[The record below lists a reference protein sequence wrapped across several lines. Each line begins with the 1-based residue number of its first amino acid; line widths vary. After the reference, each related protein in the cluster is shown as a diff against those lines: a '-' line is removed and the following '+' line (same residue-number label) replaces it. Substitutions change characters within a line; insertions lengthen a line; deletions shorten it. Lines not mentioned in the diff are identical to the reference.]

1 MLHIIVKRNFLANTT
16 MSENEESFIVLG
28 STPTPSMEQY
38 LLEENGSLQPQSKRM
53 MESTTTQINSGN
65 FSLIQAGE
73 SLKPKIDSPKCSILQ
88 HEMTNGS
95 FRLPLSG
102 ASSMT
107 GSMVAAPGGANPLAA
122 SIIMGETKSSL
133 LQTFP
138 SLMQPSSSMS
148 LDEVQTLQHL
158 LNEHGQMK
166 DSLHKANVAMRKNF
180 TNIQKWQDEVKIKYA
195 DQVRTIDEQRAALD
209 GLEAENKAL
218 KQALK
223 LAETRAT
230 DQLNKFQDEKTAL
243 QKTLDE
249 TRQQVEAER
258 LNATAELDELR
269 KAVSEKQSILQNM
282 AKQIERL
289 ELEKQEFV
297 VVRATKSGANDVG
310 ADADYITKEEHQR
323 QMKVLQ
329 REMSVV
335 VAKNLEFDDLKN
347 VFVDEI
353 NCLKVNLAAAEEL
366 HAKHRVELARQARDI
381 ETKDVSLAE
390 NIRELKM
397 LAEQVDVLSAQ
408 LDIYKVDFEAE
419 RTARGELASEKDRIL
434 ADLKLLQKRNQQLI
448 EEVQNGRVAQEN
460 ATKAANEAL
469 DKRVPDA
476 SVETPGPSRVGT
488 SGANPPQ
495 QQKQPEPDEQEFVP
509 SILHCPLCN
518 NAYRDLTTLQ
528 NHVEDCVGVE

>member
-1 MLHIIVKRNFLANTT
+1 

-28 STPTPSMEQY
+28 STPTPSMEHY
-38 LLEENGSLQPQSKRM
+38 LLEENGASLLSSKKM
-53 MESTTTQINSGN
+53 LESTATQINSGN

-73 SLKPKIDSPKCSILQ
+73 SLKPKIESPKCSLISQ
-88 HEMTNGS
+88 QQQMSGS
-95 FRLPLSG
+95 FR
-102 ASSMT
+102 SSMAGST
-107 GSMVAAPGGANPLAA
+107 GGSGGANPLAA

-133 LQTFP
+133 LQAFP
-138 SLMQPSSSMS
+138 SLMQSGSMPM
-148 LDEVQTLQHL
+148 DEVQALQHL

-166 DSLHKANVAMRKNF
+166 ESLQKANVAMRKNF
-180 TNIQKWQDEVKIKYA
+180 TNIQKWQDEVKAKYA
-195 DQVRTIDEQRAALD
+195 EQVRTIDEQRAALD

-218 KQALK
+218 KQALG
-223 LAETRAT
+223 LAETRAA
-230 DQLNKFQDEKTAL
+230 DQAKKSQEEKTAL
-243 QKTLDE
+243 QRQLDE
-249 TRQQVEAER
+249 CRQQIEAER
-258 LNATAELDELR
+258 LNATSELDELR

-282 AKQIERL
+282 AKQIERM

-297 VVRATKSGANDVG
+297 VVKANKPSGNDVG

-323 QMKVLQ
+323 QLKVLQ
-329 REMSVV
+329 REMSAV
-335 VAKNLEFDDLKN
+335 VAKSLEFEDMKN
-347 VFVDEI
+347 VYVDEI
-353 NCLKVNLAAAEEL
+353 NCLKVNLSAAEEL
-366 HAKHRVELARQARDI
+366 HAKHRAEMARQARDI

-390 NIRELKM
+390 NIRELKT

-419 RTARGELASEKDRIL
+419 RSARGELASEKDRIL

-469 DKRVPDA
+469 DKRVP
-476 SVETPGPSRVGT
+476 EQPTPEKPGPSRAAPT
-488 SGANPPQ
+488 AANTPQ
-495 QQKQPEPDEQEFVP
+495 QLKQDESDEEQEFMP

-518 NAYRDLTTLQ
+518 NAYRDLATLQ

>member
-1 MLHIIVKRNFLANTT
+1 
-16 MSENEESFIVLG
+16 MSDNEESFIVLG

-38 LLEENGSLQPQSKRM
+38 LESGSSLEQPQSKKM
-53 MESTTTQINSGN
+53 TESTTTQINSGN

-73 SLKPKIDSPKCSILQ
+73 SLKPKFDSPKCSISQ
-88 HEMTNGS
+88 QDASNGS

-102 ASSMT
+102 ASSMASSV
-107 GSMVAAPGGANPLAA
+107 GAPPGGANPLAA

-133 LQTFP
+133 LQAFP
-138 SLMQPSSSMS
+138 SLMQSSSSMPI
-148 LDEVQTLQHL
+148 DEVQALQHL

-180 TNIQKWQDEVKIKYA
+180 TNIQKWQDEVKTKYA
-195 DQVRTIDEQRAALD
+195 EQVRTIDEQRAALD
-209 GLEAENKAL
+209 GLGAENKAL
-218 KQALK
+218 KQALQ

-230 DQLNKFQDEKTAL
+230 DQAKKFQEERIAL
-243 QKTLDE
+243 QKSLDE
-249 TRQQVEAER
+249 SRQQVEAER

-297 VVRATKSGANDVG
+297 VVRATKAGGNDVG

-323 QMKVLQ
+323 QLKVLQ

-335 VAKNLEFDDLKN
+335 VARNLEFDDMKN

-353 NCLKVNLAAAEEL
+353 NCLKVNLSAAEEL
-366 HAKHRVELARQARDI
+366 HAKHRTELARQARDI

-390 NIRELKM
+390 NIRELKT

-469 DKRVPDA
+469 DKRVPEPPT
-476 SVETPGPSRVGT
+476 ETPGPSRVG
-488 SGANPPQ
+488 ANPPQ
-495 QQKQPEPDEQEFVP
+495 QQPDPEEQEFVP

>member
-1 MLHIIVKRNFLANTT
+1 
-16 MSENEESFIVLG
+16 MSDNEESFIVLG

-38 LLEENGSLQPQSKRM
+38 LLEDSLQPQPKKM
-53 MESTTTQINSGN
+53 MESTTIQINSGN
-65 FSLIQAGE
+65 FSLIQAGGE
-73 SLKPKIDSPKCSILQ
+73 SLKSKQLDSPKCSISPQ
-88 HEMTNGS
+88 AMTNGS
-95 FRLPLSG
+95 FRLPLFG
-102 ASSMT
+102 ASSMA
-107 GSMVAAPGGANPLAA
+107 GSMAAAAAAPGGPNPLAA

-133 LQTFP
+133 LQSFP
-138 SLMQPSSSMS
+138 SLMQSSSSMPI
-148 LDEVQTLQHL
+148 DEMQTLQHL

-166 DSLHKANVAMRKNF
+166 ESLHKANVAMRKNF
-180 TNIQKWQDEVKIKYA
+180 TNIQKWQDEVKAKYA
-195 DQVRTIDEQRAALD
+195 EQVRTIDEQRAALD
-209 GLEAENKAL
+209 GMEAENKAL

-223 LAETRAT
+223 LAETRAAEQAT
-230 DQLNKFQDEKTAL
+230 KFQEERTIL
-243 QKTLDE
+243 QKALDE
-249 TRQQVEAER
+249 SRQQVEAER

-297 VVRATKSGANDVG
+297 VVKATKAGGNDVG
-310 ADADYITKEEHQR
+310 ADAEYITKEEHQR
-323 QMKVLQ
+323 QLKVLQ

-335 VAKNLEFDDLKN
+335 VARNLEFDDMKN

-353 NCLKVNLAAAEEL
+353 NCLKVNLTAAEEL
-366 HAKHRVELARQARDI
+366 HAKHRAELARQAREI

-390 NIRELKM
+390 NIRELKT

-419 RTARGELASEKDRIL
+419 RSARGELASEKDRIL

-469 DKRVPDA
+469 DKRVTDPPA
-476 SVETPGPSRVGT
+476 ETPGPSRVGA
-488 SGANPPQ
+488 SAANPPKQ
-495 QQKQPEPDEQEFVP
+495 QQPEPEEQEFVP

>member
-1 MLHIIVKRNFLANTT
+1 
-16 MSENEESFIVLG
+16 MSDEESFIVLG

-38 LLEENGSLQPQSKRM
+38 MLDGNGSLQPANKM
-53 MESTTTQINSGN
+53 VESTTTQINSGN

-73 SLKPKIDSPKCSILQ
+73 SLKPKVDSPKCSISQ
-88 HEMTNGS
+88 SVGSGS
-95 FRLPLSG
+95 FRLPLSE
-102 ASSMT
+102 AVSMN
-107 GSMVAAPGGANPLAA
+107 GSVGPGENPLAA

-138 SLMQPSSSMS
+138 SLMSSSMS
-148 LDEVQTLQHL
+148 IDEVQALQHL
-158 LNEHGQMK
+158 MSEHGQMK
-166 DSLHKANVAMRKNF
+166 ESLHKANVAMRKNF
-180 TNIQKWQDEVKIKYA
+180 TNIQKWQDEVKVKYSE
-195 DQVRTIDEQRAALD
+195 QVRTIDEQRATLD

-223 LAETRAT
+223 LAETRAG
-230 DQLNKFQDEKTAL
+230 DQAKKFQDEKSAL
-243 QKTLDE
+243 QKELDE
-249 TRQQVEAER
+249 TRQQIGAER

-297 VVRATKSGANDVG
+297 VVRPNKASGNDLG

-323 QMKVLQ
+323 QLKVLQ

-347 VFVDEI
+347 VYVDEL
-353 NCLKVNLAAAEEL
+353 NCLKVNLSAAEEL
-366 HAKHRVELARQARDI
+366 HAKQRAELARQAREI
-381 ETKDVSLAE
+381 ETKDVSLSE
-390 NIRELKM
+390 NIRELKT

-419 RTARGELASEKDRIL
+419 RSARGELASEKDRIL

-448 EEVQNGRVAQEN
+448 EEVQNGRAAQEN
-460 ATKAANEAL
+460 ATKAANESL
-469 DKRVPDA
+469 DKRVPEP
-476 SVETPGPSRVGT
+476 STETPGPSGT
-488 SGANPPQ
+488 NPKQQ
-495 QQKQPEPDEQEFVP
+495 QQKQEEPEEQEFVP

-518 NAYRDLTTLQ
+518 NAYRDLATLQ
-528 NHVEDCVGVE
+528 NHVEDCVGFE

>member
-1 MLHIIVKRNFLANTT
+1 
-16 MSENEESFIVLG
+16 MSDNEESFIVLG

-38 LLEENGSLQPQSKRM
+38 LESGSSLEQTQSKKM
-53 MESTTTQINSGN
+53 TESTTTQINSGN

-73 SLKPKIDSPKCSILQ
+73 SLKPKFDSPKCSISQ
-88 HEMTNGS
+88 QEASNGS
-95 FRLPLSG
+95 FR
-102 ASSMT
+102 
-107 GSMVAAPGGANPLAA
+107 GANPLAA

-133 LQTFP
+133 LQAFP
-138 SLMQPSSSMS
+138 SLMQSSSSMPI
-148 LDEVQTLQHL
+148 DEVQALQHL

-180 TNIQKWQDEVKIKYA
+180 TNIQKWQDEVKTKYA
-195 DQVRTIDEQRAALD
+195 EQVRTIDEQRAALD
-209 GLEAENKAL
+209 GLEAENKTL
-218 KQALK
+218 KQALQ

-230 DQLNKFQDEKTAL
+230 DQAKKFQEERIAL
-243 QKTLDE
+243 QKWLDE
-249 TRQQVEAER
+249 SRQQVEAER

-297 VVRATKSGANDVG
+297 VVRATKAGGNDVG

-323 QMKVLQ
+323 QLKVLQ

-335 VAKNLEFDDLKN
+335 VARNLEFDDMKN

-353 NCLKVNLAAAEEL
+353 NCLKVNLSAAEEL
-366 HAKHRVELARQARDI
+366 HAKHRTELARQARDI

-390 NIRELKM
+390 NIRELKT
-397 LAEQVDVLSAQ
+397 LAEQVDVLTAQ

-419 RTARGELASEKDRIL
+419 RTARAELASEKDRIL

-469 DKRVPDA
+469 DKRVPEPPT
-476 SVETPGPSRVGT
+476 ETPGPSRVG
-488 SGANPPQ
+488 ANPPQ
-495 QQKQPEPDEQEFVP
+495 PDPEEQEFVP

>member
-1 MLHIIVKRNFLANTT
+1 

-38 LLEENGSLQPQSKRM
+38 LLEENGGSLPVATSPKKM
-53 MESTTTQINSGN
+53 LESTTTQINSGN
-65 FSLIQAGE
+65 FSLIQAGGE
-73 SLKPKIDSPKCSILQ
+73 SLKPKIESPKGSLISSSQ
-88 HEMTNGS
+88 QQQQQQQMSGS
-95 FRLPLSG
+95 FRSMSG
-102 ASSMT
+102 SAGST
-107 GSMVAAPGGANPLAA
+107 GPGANPLAA

-133 LQTFP
+133 LQAFP
-138 SLMQPSSSMS
+138 SLMQSGSSMPM
-148 LDEVQTLQHL
+148 DEVQALQHL

-166 DSLHKANVAMRKNF
+166 ESLQKANVAMRKNF
-180 TNIQKWQDEVKIKYA
+180 TNIQKWQDEVKAKYA
-195 DQVRTIDEQRAALD
+195 EQIRTIDEQRAALD

-218 KQALK
+218 KQALG
-223 LAETRAT
+223 LAETRAA
-230 DQLNKFQDEKTAL
+230 DQAKKFQEEKITL
-243 QKTLDE
+243 QKQLDE
-249 TRQQVEAER
+249 SRQQIEAER
-258 LNATAELDELR
+258 LNATTELDELR

-282 AKQIERL
+282 AKQIERM

-297 VVRATKSGANDVG
+297 VVKANKPSGNDVG

-323 QMKVLQ
+323 QLKVLQ
-329 REMSVV
+329 REMSAV
-335 VAKNLEFDDLKN
+335 VAKNLEFEDMKN
-347 VFVDEI
+347 VYVDEI
-353 NCLKVNLAAAEEL
+353 NCLKVNLSAAEEL
-366 HAKHRVELARQARDI
+366 HGKHRAELARQARDI

-390 NIRELKM
+390 NIRELKT

-419 RTARGELASEKDRIL
+419 RAARGELASEKDRIL

-469 DKRVPDA
+469 DKRVPD
-476 SVETPGPSRVGT
+476 ETTSDKPGPSRA
-488 SGANPPQ
+488 SPAAANP
-495 QQKQPEPDEQEFVP
+495 QQKQDEPEEQEFMP

-518 NAYRDLTTLQ
+518 NAYRDLATLQ

>member
-1 MLHIIVKRNFLANTT
+1 
-16 MSENEESFIVLG
+16 MSESEESFIVLG
-28 STPTPSMEQY
+28 STPTPSMEHY
-38 LLEENGSLQPQSKRM
+38 LLEENGASLMSSKKM
-53 MESTTTQINSGN
+53 LESTATQINSGN

-73 SLKPKIDSPKCSILQ
+73 SLKPKIESPKGSLISQ
-88 HEMTNGS
+88 QQQMSGS
-95 FRLPLSG
+95 FRSTMSG
-102 ASSMT
+102 ST
-107 GSMVAAPGGANPLAA
+107 GGGGANPLAA

-133 LQTFP
+133 LQAFP
-138 SLMQPSSSMS
+138 SLMQSGSMS
-148 LDEVQTLQHL
+148 MDEVQALQHL

-166 DSLHKANVAMRKNF
+166 ESLQKANVAMRKNF
-180 TNIQKWQDEVKIKYA
+180 TNIQKWQDEVKAKYSE
-195 DQVRTIDEQRAALD
+195 QVRTIDEQRAALD

-218 KQALK
+218 KQALG
-223 LAETRAT
+223 LAETRAA
-230 DQLNKFQDEKTAL
+230 DQAKKFQEEKTVL
-243 QKTLDE
+243 QKQLDE
-249 TRQQVEAER
+249 CRQQMEAER
-258 LNATAELDELR
+258 LNATTELDELR

-282 AKQIERL
+282 AKQIERM

-297 VVRATKSGANDVG
+297 VVKANKPSGNDIG
-310 ADADYITKEEHQR
+310 ADAEYITKEEHQR
-323 QMKVLQ
+323 QLKVLQ

-335 VAKNLEFDDLKN
+335 VAKNLEFEDMKN

-353 NCLKVNLAAAEEL
+353 NCLKVNLTAAEEL
-366 HAKHRVELARQARDI
+366 HGKHRAEIARQARDI
-381 ETKDVSLAE
+381 ETKDVSLSE
-390 NIRELKM
+390 NIRELKT

-469 DKRVPDA
+469 DKRVPDQPTP
-476 SVETPGPSRVGT
+476 EKPGPSRSAT
-488 SGANPPQ
+488 SAANTLQQ
-495 QQKQPEPDEQEFVP
+495 QQKQDEPEEQEFMP

-518 NAYRDLTTLQ
+518 NAYRDLATLQ